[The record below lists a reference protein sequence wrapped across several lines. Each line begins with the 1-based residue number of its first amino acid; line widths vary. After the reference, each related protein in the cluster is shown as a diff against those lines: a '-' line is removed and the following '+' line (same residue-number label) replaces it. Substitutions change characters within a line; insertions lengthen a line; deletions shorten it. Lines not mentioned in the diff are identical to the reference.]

1 MSRQEAKRL
10 VRELRELGLAV
21 DATGSGHYRVDTDQ
35 GPVFLPSSPSCSRA
49 MQNARAEL
57 RRHGVDIR

>member
-1 MSRQEAKRL
+1 MSRQDAKRL
-10 VRELRELGLAV
+10 VRELRELGFAV
-21 DATGSGHYRVDTDQ
+21 EATGGGHYRVDTDQ

-49 MQNARAEL
+49 TQNARAEL